1 VSVLTQSDR
10 EFFDAK
16 GYVIVREAVPTENCE
31 AVVDAIWEFLGM
43 NRDDPDDWYRAPHK
57 PGGGMV
63 EMYQHQA
70 MWDNRQHPRVHQAF
84 ADIWGDEKLQ
94 CSVDRVNF
102 KPPRHPDHPD
112 WDHKGFRH
120 WDADTSNLPLRFG
133 VQGVLF
139 LTDTA
144 SDQGSFQCMPGEHK
158 HLLDE
163 ENPYV
168 PELDDDKFVQ
178 IEGAAGDL
186 LIWNRALA
194 HGNGHN
200 TSDRPRLA
208 QYISMSP
215 GRAGNEERRQHRIKC
230 WRERLCPGGRA
241 FPGDPRGWEQE
252 HNETAELTPL
262 GRKLLG
268 LDPWE

>member
-1 VSVLTQSDR
+1 MSVLTQSDR
-10 EFFDAK
+10 EHFADQ
-16 GYVIVREAVPTENCE
+16 GYVIVRQAVPKENCD

-43 NRDDPDDWYRAPHK
+43 DREDPDDWYRAPHK

-63 EMYQHQA
+63 EMYQHQS

-94 CSVDRVNF
+94 CSIDRVNF
-102 KPPRHPDHPD
+102 KPPPHPEHPE

-120 WDADTSNLPLRFG
+120 WDADTSKLPLRFG
-133 VQGVLF
+133 VQGVLY

-144 SDQGSFQCMPGEHK
+144 ADQGSFQCMPGEHK
-158 HLLDE
+158 PLLDE
-163 ENPYV
+163 ENPYL
-168 PELDDDKFVQ
+168 PELDPDKFVQ
-178 IEGAAGDL
+178 IEGKAGDL

-200 TSDRPRLA
+200 TSDKPRLA

-241 FPGDPRGWEQE
+241 FPGDPRGWEHE

>member
-1 VSVLTQSDR
+1 MAVLTQSDR
-10 EFFDAK
+10 EFFDAQ
-16 GYVIVREAVPTENCE
+16 GYVIVREAVPKANCD
-31 AVVDAIWEFLGM
+31 AVVDAIWDFLGM
-43 NRDDPDDWYRAPHK
+43 DREDPDDWYREPHK

-70 MWDNRQHPRVHQAF
+70 MWDNRQHPRLYQAF

-102 KPPRHPDHPD
+102 KPPPHPDHPE

-120 WDADTSNLPLRFG
+120 WDADTSKLPLRFG
-133 VQGVLF
+133 VQGVLY
-139 LTDTA
+139 LTDTG

-158 HLLDE
+158 PLLDE
-163 ENPYV
+163 ENPYL
-168 PELDDDKFVQ
+168 PELDPDRFVQ
-178 IEGAAGDL
+178 IEGKAGDL